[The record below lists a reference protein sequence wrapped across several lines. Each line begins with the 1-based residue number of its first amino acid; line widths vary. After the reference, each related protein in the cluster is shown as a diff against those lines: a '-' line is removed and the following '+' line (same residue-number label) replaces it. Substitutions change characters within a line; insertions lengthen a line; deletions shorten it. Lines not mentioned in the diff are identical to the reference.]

1 MREHSIPWLEG
12 VKEPYPRKQT
22 REDLLALIE
31 KLREEGFEQVSLT
44 MDAPGNYQHAHDVDK
59 DMQNFIKDAHLV
71 DLFYDKF
78 RISPRTYM

>member
-1 MREHSIPWLEG
+1 MEG
-12 VKEPYPRKQT
+12 LKEQNPRKQILY
-22 REDLLALIE
+22 DLLALIE
-31 KLREEGFEQVSLT
+31 NVRKEGFEQVSLT